1 MKVNVEVVEHRVY
14 DIEDARFLE
23 WVKYLRSGKE
33 MKSEIIIPL
42 IEEASE
48 CLEEI
53 TGVPVGD
60 HYNDL
65 EKYILGVYDEEHN
78 AILEF

>member
-23 WVKYLRSGKE
+23 WVEYLRSGE
-33 MKSEIIIPL
+33 RNTNIAISL
-42 IEEASE
+42 INEASK

>member
-23 WVKYLRSGKE
+23 WVEYLRSE
-33 MKSEIIIPL
+33 HEINTKIAIPL
-42 IEEASE
+42 IEKASE

-60 HYNDL
+60 LYNDL
-65 EKYILGVYDEEHN
+65 EKYILGVYDEDHE